1 MLCEVRTPEKKQA
14 NNNNNNTPPPVADG
28 DESPSDI
35 DTATR
40 DAAVAQV
47 KRQEQETIARL
58 GYDPFKPLI
67 SSNMNPSPA
76 MNSSA
81 PTTPTTVSVH
91 ISGRPDDPLRPEV
104 EEALGVVFS
113 HSDHSS
119 SRTCIET
126 ILKLCRNIYTYPLEK
141 KYRYTMFCS
150 CVLCFIFVER
160 FVQAMQVLVPKC
172 YLLMAPCLC
181 CYWQVLLK

>member
-1 MLCEVRTPEKKQA
+1 MV
-14 NNNNNNTPPPVADG
+14 DG
-28 DESPSDI
+28 EESPSAVDS
-35 DTATR
+35 ATR

-81 PTTPTTVSVH
+81 PTTPTAAPAA
-91 ISGRPDDPLRPEV
+91 ISGRADDPLRPEV

-113 HSDHSS
+113 HNDNSG

-141 KYRYTMFCS
+141 KYRY
-150 CVLCFIFVER
+150 
-160 FVQAMQVLVPKC
+160 
-172 YLLMAPCLC
+172 Y
-181 CYWQVLLK
+181 